1 MKTSSM
7 TVHSLESAVD
17 MLFEVLDISL
27 GHDDS
32 LETRQ
37 EIANIYRAINLD
49 TEVVLWSYDTLPL
62 TILKSKAGDSAIYKA
77 RYGEKAVEVILEE
90 PKVKKY
96 IDNVIADKFRNLANG
111 IRAKVFFDT
120 IRTAETP
127 VEAYNLLKEYLKEDT
142 LLSGKMRHK
151 DVVIEYS
158 FEYDKET
165 ETVDFSLSI
174 DGKTKDTTGRQKPMF
189 KLSFYLD
196 DKNVEAV
203 YKSVLSVMEMV
214 K

>member
-111 IRAKVFFDT
+111 IRAKAFFDT